1 MKKIITMNLIPM
13 SELIEKSSV
22 GTIGFIGSVGL
33 ADVNGVLSALVAIL
47 TIVYLGV
54 SIHKKIKEK

>member
-1 MKKIITMNLIPM
+1 MMN
-13 SELIEKSSV
+13 ELIEKSSV
-22 GTIGFIGSVGL
+22 GTMGFIGSVGL